1 MINLNKELPS
11 VSVLMSCFNGSR
23 WIDKAISSVLDQ
35 SFSINEFVIVD
46 DGSTDDSLEVI
57 LKWVEVDKRIKVI
70 KKNNTGL
77 ADSLNVGIRSCSSKW
92 IARIDVD
99 DIWHKNRIE
108 TQIEVLLKDKNL
120 EFIAG
125 SMIEIDDNGNDIK
138 KYQYP
143 KNHKMLRHNLLS
155 LKKFPPHSSVLF
167 KKSLAMQ
174 LGLYRGVIK
183 RAEDHD
189 LWLRMSEVT
198 RMYCCNESI
207 TYIRKHEDQIS
218 NESNGRT
225 QQRDAFI
232 GICCGYARLLGIKEP
247 ANYSDNDFNEFKIKV
262 DKIFDHYY
270 FYEFYPTTQVIKNL
284 LKGKVDSSSGL
295 NLIHFIYQPY
305 QYLFRRSYLKRISL
319 NILTKIKEK

>member
-1 MINLNKELPS
+1 MINLNKEHPS
-11 VSVLMSCFNGSR
+11 VSVLMSCFNGSQ

-35 SFSINEFVIVD
+35 SFYINEFIIVD
-46 DGSTDDSLEVI
+46 DGSVDNSLDVI
-57 LKWVEVDKRIKVI
+57 SKWVEVDKRIKVI

-77 ADSLNVGIRSCSSKW
+77 ADSLNVGIRSCSSEW

-108 TQIEVLLKDKNL
+108 TQIEALLKDKNL

-125 SMIEIDDNGNDIK
+125 SMIEINDSDNNIK

-167 KKSLAMQ
+167 KKSLAME
-174 LGLYRGVIK
+174 LGLYRGKIK

-198 RMYCCNESI
+198 NMHCCNESI
-207 TYIRKHEDQIS
+207 TYIRKHENQIS
-218 NESNGRT
+218 NESGGST

-232 GICCGYARLLGIKEP
+232 GICCSYARLLGIKEP
-247 ANYSDNDFNEFKIKV
+247 VNYSDSDFDKFKILLDEV
-262 DKIFDHYY
+262 FDDYY
-270 FYEFYPTTQVIKNL
+270 FYEFYSTTKIIKNL
-284 LKGKVDSSSGL
+284 LKGRLDWNEDVIL
-295 NLIHFIYQPY
+295 RHFIYQPY

-319 NILTKIKEK
+319 NILTKFKEN